1 MAQVLVV
8 FSSEPNPPMRAHL
21 ASGLMIPW
29 QNSGKVGRPA
39 SDDVAVPD
47 RQQFHELGAGV
58 SNAVSHGDEAR
69 CSPSRHDPCG
79 DDQGPWQRRP
89 RPRPD
94 RGIVGQDPMSSGHGG
109 DSREKT
115 SREWE

>member
-1 MAQVLVV
+1 MAPVLVV
-8 FSSEPNPPMRAHL
+8 FSSEPNPPIRAHL

-47 RQQFHELGAGV
+47 RRKFHELGAGV
-58 SNAVSHGDEAR
+58 NNVLSHGDEAG

-79 DDQGPWQRRP
+79 D
-89 RPRPD
+89 
-94 RGIVGQDPMSSGHGG
+94 
-109 DSREKT
+109 E
-115 SREWE
+115 